1 MCSSD
6 LFEENDRFFAVLL
19 CVGVGVFTIGGIA
32 IIVLVCL
39 RRSSR
44 SQTGSAF
51 LRQGAGAAQ
60 VPEFLQANQTMLSL
74 LMQAA
79 ADRPV
84 DFRAFGI
91 IEQTYAALRTSLCD
105 ERDGIGGDVW
115 WGTLADNA
123 GTIYPPTG
131 APLTLGDH
139 FLVLDFA
146 YDLYEP
152 LYDPQPLDLD
162 VNAVITSLA
171 DRIDFNHPL
180 PVQGLYRSVCELIPD
195 DSGAN
200 RLQQIV
206 LAQSA
211 IARAIARRSKL
222 AGS

>member
-6 LFEENDRFFAVLL
+6 
-19 CVGVGVFTIGGIA
+19 
-32 IIVLVCL
+32 
-39 RRSSR
+39 
-44 SQTGSAF
+44 
-51 LRQGAGAAQ
+51 
-60 VPEFLQANQTMLSL
+60 
-74 LMQAA
+74 
-79 ADRPV
+79 
-84 DFRAFGI
+84 
-91 IEQTYAALRTSLCD
+91 
-105 ERDGIGGDVW
+105 
-115 WGTLADNA
+115 
-123 GTIYPPTG
+123 
-131 APLTLGDH
+131 LGDH